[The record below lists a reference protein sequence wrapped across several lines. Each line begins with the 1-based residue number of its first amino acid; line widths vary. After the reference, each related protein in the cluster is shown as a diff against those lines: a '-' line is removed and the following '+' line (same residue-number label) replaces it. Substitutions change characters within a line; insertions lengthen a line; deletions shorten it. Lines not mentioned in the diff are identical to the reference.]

1 VFFVCFV
8 VKNSIPPRPVFV
20 ALLRVFRS
28 LSCLLLAVLPAVLR
42 GEESPPQPPLADG
55 LYAEVTTPAGTV
67 VAELHYRQAP
77 LTVANY
83 VGLAEG
89 TLGPREGVP
98 FYDGL
103 TFHRVVDDF
112 VVQGGDPTGT
122 GEGGPGYE
130 FPDEIVPGLRHDR
143 AGVVQMANAGPDT
156 NGSQW
161 CFMLRATPRLNYL
174 HSVFGHVVRG
184 LEVLP
189 RIRQG
194 DPMQVKILR
203 VGAEAESFRVS
214 KTSFAAQ
221 VAAAKKYAGP
231 SQPGPD
237 APFDDPDKLLPTDWE
252 RARSFTFKLANF
264 ERFTR
269 VRLCARLLALTPEG
283 GIDRYLQE
291 TAARLGT
298 APTGALVIYC
308 ADTGRWHYRLGEQ
321 VRDRL
326 GESVD
331 AFFAAARRGAEAAQA
346 YAQARLPAGET
357 LTAGQKLK
365 LEVDAVLDAL
375 IFRLEPGPP
384 PRAGSEG
391 ATIERPS
398 KVQGLRSKVAS
409 GPRRG
414 PN

>member
-1 VFFVCFV
+1 M
-8 VKNSIPPRPVFV
+8 
-20 ALLRVFRS
+20 
-28 LSCLLLAVLPAVLR
+28 
-42 GEESPPQPPLADG
+42 ADG
-55 LYAEVTTPAGTV
+55 LYAEVTTPAGIV
-67 VAELHYRQAP
+67 VVELHYREAP

-194 DPMQVKILR
+194 DTMQVKILR
-203 VGAEAESFRVS
+203 VGLEAEAFRVTKS
-214 KTSFAAQ
+214 AFAAQ

-231 SQPGPD
+231 VQPGPV

-264 ERFTR
+264 ERFTGR
-269 VRLCARLLALTPEG
+269 RLAARLLARTPEQ
-283 GIDRYLQE
+283 GIDHYLQE
-291 TAARLGT
+291 TATQLGT
-298 APTGALVIYC
+298 DRRGALVVYC
-308 ADTGRWHYRLGEQ
+308 ADTARWHCRLDDPKGE
-321 VRDRL
+321 VL
-326 GESVD
+326 GRSED
-331 AFFAAARRGAEAAQA
+331 AFFAAARRDAEAAET
-346 YAQARLPAGET
+346 YAEARLPAGKT

-365 LEVDAVLDAL
+365 LELDAILDAL
-375 IFRLEPGPP
+375 IFRLE
-384 PRAGSEG
+384 RD
-391 ATIERPS
+391 
-398 KVQGLRSKVAS
+398 
-409 GPRRG
+409 
-414 PN
+414 